1 MMVKHIGFQVE
12 ILMAWRVHTPM
23 WIGPRVGELSPSSDH
38 QKKSDNAGKN
48 LGILKLCGWLN
59 MGFVLNILIILY
71 WVCRKP
77 TIRILNGF
85 ICNGGLEICVM
96 INQP

>member
-38 QKKSDNAGKN
+38 QKKLTTQGKTWVSSNFAAGST
-48 LGILKLCGWLN
+48 W
-59 MGFVLNILIILY
+59 
-71 WVCRKP
+71 
-77 TIRILNGF
+77 
-85 ICNGGLEICVM
+85 GLS
-96 INQP
+96 